1 MVAEKYGISI
11 YWLVKTIRDQL
22 VDVETT
28 VPGVDK
34 KLAFEYFFK
43 IEQSYFRTPDI
54 SEANLTKVGP

>member
-11 YWLVKTIRDQL
+11 YWEVQIIRDQL

-34 KLAFEYFFK
+34 KTGRLSIFSAL
-43 IEQSYFRTPDI
+43 SNRI
-54 SEANLTKVGP
+54 SERQTHQKPI

>member
-11 YWLVKTIRDQL
+11 YWEVKTIIDQL

-34 KLAFEYFFK
+34 KLA
-43 IEQSYFRTPDI
+43 
-54 SEANLTKVGP
+54 V